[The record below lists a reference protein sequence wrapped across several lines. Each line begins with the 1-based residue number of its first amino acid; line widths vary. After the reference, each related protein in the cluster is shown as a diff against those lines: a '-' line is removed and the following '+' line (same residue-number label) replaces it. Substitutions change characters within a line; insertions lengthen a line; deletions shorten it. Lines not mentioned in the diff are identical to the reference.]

1 MQQSAKR
8 PVYLNLFLIRQPI
21 GAVVSILHRI
31 TGALLALLMPFALW
45 ALQAALDGPAGFADV
60 KDTLS
65 TGVGRA
71 VLLLALW
78 VLSQH
83 LYSGIRH
90 LLIDVDLGVELVAA
104 RRNAWATLVAS
115 ALTALALAALL

>member
-31 TGALLALLMPFALW
+31 TGALLALAMPFALW
-45 ALQAALDGPAGFADV
+45 ALQLSVESPAGFAEV
-60 KDTLS
+60 K
-65 TGVGRA
+65 GIFGHGAGRA

-78 VLSQH
+78 LLIEH

-90 LLIDVDLGVELVAA
+90 LLIDVDVGVELPAA
-104 RRNAWATLVAS
+104 RRNAWLTLVAS
-115 ALTALALAALL
+115 VFTVVVLGALL